1 MAGTGT
7 AQNVTVTTV
16 AAALA
21 ARLASAG
28 LDWIVPD
35 WPAPAHVGGL
45 STTRM
50 GGLSTGAAATM
61 DLRRATGTAMTV
73 ATAAALPVATAAAL
87 AQNRRRLDA
96 FLPTPP
102 VWLSQVHGTAVVVL
116 GAGNL
121 ASARAAPPVA
131 DAAVTR
137 ERGVVCAVR
146 TADCLPVLFADRAGT
161 VAGVAHAGWRGLAA
175 GVLEATVA
183 ALAALGGAPRDLI
196 AWFGPAIGPAAF
208 EVGND
213 VRDAF
218 AASDPDSLRCFAP
231 AGEGKWLADLDALAR
246 RRLATAGVHDV
257 FGGGFCTVAG
267 ATRFYSHRRARD
279 TARMATLVWLA
290 PGASGPRI

>member
-1 MAGTGT
+1 MTGTGT
-7 AQNVTVTTV
+7 AQEAKITTV
-16 AAALA
+16 ATALA
-21 ARLASAG
+21 GRLASAG

-45 STTRM
+45 STTRI
-50 GGLSTGAAATM
+50 GGVSTGAAATM
-61 DLRRATGTAMTV
+61 DLRLATGAAMP
-73 ATAAALPVATAAAL
+73 AAAMAAL
-87 AQNRRRLDA
+87 ARNRRRLDA
-96 FLPTPP
+96 FLPAPP
-102 VWLSQVHGTAVVVL
+102 VWLSQVHGTAVAVL

-137 ERGVVCAVR
+137 ECGVVCAVR

-218 AASDPDSLRCFAP
+218 AASDPDSRRCFAP